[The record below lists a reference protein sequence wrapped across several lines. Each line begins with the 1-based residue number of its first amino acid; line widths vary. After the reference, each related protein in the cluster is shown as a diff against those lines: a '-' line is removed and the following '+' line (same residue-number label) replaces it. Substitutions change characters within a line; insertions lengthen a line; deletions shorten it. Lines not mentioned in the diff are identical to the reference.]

1 MRRQESVTTPSQT
14 GARFD
19 LVIIGSGP
27 GGYVGA
33 VRAAQLGLKTAIVE
47 KDPDLGGTCLLRG
60 CIPTKALLQ
69 SAALHQTLRHAGEF
83 GFKIGDVR
91 LDFQAVQK
99 RKTGIVERMS
109 KGVAFLMKKN
119 AVQVFEGIGKIEA
132 PGRVSVQSKSGK
144 SQILETK
151 NVLIATGSEAKGLP
165 GMEPDGKK
173 ILTSDHI
180 LELGAV
186 PKSLIIL
193 GAGAVGVEFASIFSS
208 FGSQV
213 TLVELLPRIVPG
225 EDEEISKE
233 LERCF
238 RKRGIT
244 SRTGAKVQKASPG
257 PKGVEVTLIAGEAG
271 KTESLS
277 AEMLLLGVGRRPKSD
292 GLGLDKTRAVVEKG
306 FVKVD
311 AAYRTAEPGV
321 YAIGDVVGRAPL
333 AHVAS
338 HEAVAAVET
347 MAGGQPHPINYDQV
361 PWCTYCEPEVARVGL
376 TEKQAA
382 ERGYQVKSG
391 KFPFSVLAR
400 AQILGETEGFV
411 KIVSEQKYG
420 EVLGVHIIGPRATEL
435 VSEGAALLKLEAT
448 TEEII
453 ATMHAHPTLS
463 EAMGEAALDVLGRSL
478 NR

>member
-1 MRRQESVTTPSQT
+1 MTTPSEA
-14 GARFD
+14 GGRFD

-27 GGYVGA
+27 GGYIGA
-33 VRAAQLGLKTAIVE
+33 VRAGQLGLKTALVE
-47 KDPDLGGTCLLRG
+47 KDPNLGGTCLLRG

-69 SAALHQTLRHAGEF
+69 SAALGQTLRHAGEF
-83 GFKIGDVR
+83 GFKIGEVQM
-91 LDFQAVQK
+91 DFQAVQK
-99 RKTGIVERMS
+99 RKAGVVERMS

-119 AVQVFEGIGKIEA
+119 NVQVFEGTGRIEA
-132 PGRVSVQSKSGK
+132 PGRVSVQAKSGK
-144 SQILETK
+144 SQTLETK
-151 NVLIATGSEAKGLP
+151 NILIATGSEAKGLP
-165 GMEPDGKK
+165 GMEPDGKR

-180 LELGAV
+180 LELGTV

-213 TLVELLPRIVPG
+213 TLVELLGRIVPT

-257 PKGVEVTLIAGEAG
+257 PKGVEVTLTAGDAG
-271 KTESLS
+271 KTESMS

-292 GLGLDKTRAVVEKG
+292 SLGLEKTRAVIEKG
-306 FVKVD
+306 YVKVD
-311 AAYRTAEPGV
+311 ADYRTAEPGIF
-321 YAIGDVVGRAPL
+321 AIGDVVGRAPL

-338 HEAVAAVET
+338 HEAVAAVEA
-347 MAGGQPHPINYDQV
+347 MAGGKPHPINYDQV

-382 ERGYQVKSG
+382 ERGHQVKSG
-391 KFPFSVLAR
+391 KFPFAVLAR

-435 VSEGAALLKLEAT
+435 VAEGAALLHLEST
-448 TEEII
+448 TEDII

-463 EAMGEAALDVLGRSL
+463 EAMGESALDVLGRSL